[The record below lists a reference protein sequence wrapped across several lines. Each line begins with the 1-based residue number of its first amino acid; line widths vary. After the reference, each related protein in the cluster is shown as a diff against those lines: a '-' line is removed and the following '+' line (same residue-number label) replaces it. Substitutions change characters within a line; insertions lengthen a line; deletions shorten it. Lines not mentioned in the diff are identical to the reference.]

1 VFLTADPSLQPIVLR
16 GREGEEIERGR
27 ERGRE
32 REMEREREKERK
44 RIHKVEW
51 VRRWR
56 KSRMSWR
63 KKKNIIKLRFFLIK
77 NSC

>member
-1 VFLTADPSLQPIVLR
+1 
-16 GREGEEIERGR
+16 
-27 ERGRE
+27 
-32 REMEREREKERK
+32 MEREREKERK

-63 KKKNIIKLRFFLIK
+63 KKKNIIKLRFF
-77 NSC
+77 